1 MFATRPLMKLLVRN
15 HPRQIIFYL
24 TLGLGTSTPL
34 LGDAPKQPPN
44 IVFVLFDD
52 MGYGQPGCYREDS
65 EFKTPNLDRLAADG
79 MRFTDAHTAASV
91 CTPTRYGLLTGR
103 YPSRIGQFGVLTTYS
118 PPIIPKTRMTVAS
131 LLKQQ
136 GYETACIGKW
146 HLGMKWDGKPGTEKS
161 IPVGSRLLTSPNAA
175 GFDYFYG
182 FTHARN
188 IGTIIEQDRVVE
200 NVAEVENQPRMIAKA
215 VEWIGQRDAAKP
227 FFLYFPMCPPH
238 TPIVPAPDFVG
249 KGGVKGTESKYGDWV
264 YQGDHMLGQLLD
276 ALERKGLA
284 GNTLVIATAD
294 NGAADRPYAPL
305 RGSKSSIHEGGHRVP
320 FLACWPGKIQPGSV
334 SDATICLNDLMATG
348 AEIVGTKLPDNAGED
363 SVSILPVLLGTAK
376 DAVRE
381 ATIHQSPK
389 RELAIRQGPW
399 KLVFAANGKRE
410 LYDLKTDIGETK
422 DLAATNPETVE
433 RLTTLMRKQIA
444 DGRSTPGAA
453 QKNDSPLTVDAPPP
467 GKKKKANKPR
477 TK

>member
-1 MFATRPLMKLLVRN
+1 MSPRVLRHAASFLLSLATPALADETAA
-15 HPRQIIFYL
+15 PR
-24 TLGLGTSTPL
+24 TP
-34 LGDAPKQPPN
+34 DPQPPN

-52 MGYGQPGCYREDS
+52 MGYGQPGCYRKGS
-65 EFKTPNLDRLAADG
+65 EFKTPNLDRLAKEG

-118 PPIIPKTRMTVAS
+118 TPIIPKTRLTVPS
-131 LLKQQ
+131 LLKQH

-238 TPIVPAPDFVG
+238 TPVVPAPDFVG
-249 KGGVKGTESKYGDWV
+249 KGGVKGAESKYGDWF

-284 GNTLVIATAD
+284 GNTLVIASAD
-294 NGAADRPYAPL
+294 NGAADRPYPPL

-320 FLACWPGKIQPGSV
+320 FLARWPGKIQPGSV
-334 SDATICLNDLMATG
+334 SSATICLNDLMATG
-348 AEIVGTKLPDNAGED
+348 AEIVGAKLPANAGED

-376 DAVRE
+376 DPARE

-389 RELAIRQGPW
+389 RDLAIRQGPW
-399 KLVFAANGKRE
+399 KLVFTANGKRE
-410 LYDLKTDIGETK
+410 LYDLKTDIGEIK

-433 RLTTLMRKQIA
+433 RLAALMRKQIA
-444 DGRSTPGAA
+444 NGRSTPGAP
-453 QKNDSPLTVDAPPP
+453 QKNDSPLSVDTPPP
-467 GKKKKANKPR
+467 GKKKKANKPLS
-477 TK
+477 K

>member
-1 MFATRPLMKLLVRN
+1 MSCKALRITAKLLLSLAA
-15 HPRQIIFYL
+15 PAL
-24 TLGLGTSTPL
+24 AGEPAAPPTP
-34 LGDAPKQPPN
+34 DQQPPN

-52 MGYGQPGCYREDS
+52 MGYGQPGCYREGS
-65 EFKTPNLDRLAADG
+65 EFKTPNLDRLAKEG

-103 YPSRIGQFGVLTTYS
+103 YPSRIGQYGVLTTYS
-118 PPIIPKTRMTVAS
+118 PPIIPKTRLTVPS
-131 LLKQQ
+131 LLKQH

-161 IPVGSRLLTSPNAA
+161 IPVGSRLLSGPNSA

-200 NVAEVENQPRMIAKA
+200 NVAEVDNQPRMIAKA
-215 VEWIGQRDAAKP
+215 VEWIGQRDAARP

-238 TPIVPAPDFVG
+238 TPVVPAPDFVE
-249 KGGVKGTESKYGDWV
+249 KGGVKGTESQYGDWV

-284 GNTLVIATAD
+284 ANTLVIASAD
-294 NGAADRPYAPL
+294 NGAADRPYPPL

-320 FLACWPGKIQPGSV
+320 FLARWPGRIQPGSV
-334 SDATICLNDLMATG
+334 SDATICLNDLMATS
-348 AEIVGTKLPDNAGED
+348 AEIVGAKLPANAGED
-363 SVSILPVLLGTAK
+363 SVSILPALLGIAE
-376 DAVRE
+376 DPARE

-389 RELAIRQGPW
+389 RDLAIRQGSW
-399 KLVFAANGKRE
+399 KLVFTAKGKRE
-410 LYDLKTDIGETK
+410 LYDLKSDLGETK
-422 DLAATNPETVE
+422 DLAAVKPETVE
-433 RLTTLMRKQIA
+433 RLATLMRKQIA
-444 DGRSTPGAA
+444 NGRSTPGAP
-453 QKNDSPLTVDAPPP
+453 QKNNSPLSVDTPPP
-467 GKKKKANKPR
+467 GKKKNGNKPSS
-477 TK
+477 K

>member
-1 MFATRPLMKLLVRN
+1 MSHKALFFSANFL
-15 HPRQIIFYL
+15 L
-24 TLGLGTSTPL
+24 TLAAPAVAD
-34 LGDAPKQPPN
+34 DATAPSPPAPRPPN

-52 MGYGQPGCYREDS
+52 MGYGEPGCYREGS
-65 EFKTPNLDRLAADG
+65 AFKTPNLNRLAKEG

-103 YPSRIGQFGVLTTYS
+103 YPSRIGQYGVLTTYS
-118 PPIIPKTRMTVAS
+118 PPIIPKTRLTVPS
-131 LLKQQ
+131 LLKQH

-161 IPVGSRLLTSPNAA
+161 IPVGSRLVTSPNAA

-215 VEWIGQRDAAKP
+215 VEWIGRRDAAKP

-238 TPIVPAPDFVG
+238 TPVVPAPEFVG
-249 KGGVKGTESKYGDWV
+249 KGGVTGKEASYGDWV
-264 YQGDHMLGQLLD
+264 HQGDHMLGQLLD

-284 GNTLVIATAD
+284 ENTLVIATAD
-294 NGAADRPYAPL
+294 NGAANRPYPPL

-320 FLACWPGKIQPGSV
+320 FLARWPGKIAPGSV

-348 AEIVGTKLPDNAGED
+348 AEIVGTKLPANAGED

-376 DAVRE
+376 DPARE

-389 RELAIRQGPW
+389 RDLALRQGPW
-399 KLVFAANGKRE
+399 KLVFTVNGKRE
-410 LYDLKTDIGETK
+410 LYDLKSDLGETK
-422 DLAATNPETVE
+422 DLAATHPEVVD
-433 RLTTLMRKQIA
+433 RLAALMRKHIA
-444 DGRSTPGAA
+444 DGRSTPGAP
-453 QKNDSPLTVDAPPP
+453 QKNESPLSVDSTPP
-467 GKKKKANKPR
+467 GKKKKTAKSPG
-477 TK
+477 K